1 MPGLELVRYP
11 NLTRGWQG
19 IPEAYTWFTMIAWL
33 EGDVEVISRGVRATC
48 QTGSVTVGAPGE
60 PYVLRPHSAMRGEFR
75 VIRVD
80 NAALGALLED
90 IGIPSRNCQFPRE
103 PLRFSDHAR
112 RFAQCFDA
120 IARGESL
127 GAEQHL
133 LEFIAALLMP
143 NQDVEAPNG
152 YFGPGGVARARELL
166 HARFDAQVSLDEL
179 AHAAGLSR
187 FALLRAF
194 SRDLGMTP
202 HAYQVQLRMAHACR
216 LIASAVPIVEAAL
229 AVGYSEQSALQRPFR
244 RLIGVTPGEYA
255 RALR

>member
-1 MPGLELVRYP
+1 
-11 NLTRGWQG
+11 
-19 IPEAYTWFTMIAWL
+19 
-33 EGDVEVISRGVRATC
+33 
-48 QTGSVTVGAPGE
+48 
-60 PYVLRPHSAMRGEFR
+60 
-75 VIRVD
+75 
-80 NAALGALLED
+80 
-90 IGIPSRNCQFPRE
+90 
-103 PLRFSDHAR
+103 
-112 RFAQCFDA
+112 
-120 IARGESL
+120 
-127 GAEQHL
+127 
-133 LEFIAALLMP
+133 MP

-152 YFGPGGVARARELL
+152 YLGPGGVARARELL